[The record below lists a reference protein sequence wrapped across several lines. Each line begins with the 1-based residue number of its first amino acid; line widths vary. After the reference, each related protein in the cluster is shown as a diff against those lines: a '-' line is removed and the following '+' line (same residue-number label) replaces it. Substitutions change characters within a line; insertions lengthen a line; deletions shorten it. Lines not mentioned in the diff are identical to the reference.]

1 MKLLLRTFLV
11 TAILASAFAPDAF
24 AYINDQYLVVV
35 DSPQNPAAPQI
46 ADRVFVNRNTF
57 SITFSNYTKT
67 ASDPCYKTYNTLF
80 YTNETQGKMYC
91 NWGFRFQ
98 YNPATFSDGIA
109 SNASTFVNRGSISCA
124 DPTNYYDVI
133 NLNSIY
139 GGAQI
144 IVNAKDVAIT
154 NAASIRG
161 GLNNKIQIT
170 GKNVDLDRGE
180 LTMESSTATYAY
192 DTGIQDGYWGVGA
205 SNTLNPRFQFEQT
218 ANPYTSYN
226 LVTTRNNTTLYQQLM
241 LTNAL
246 GYVSDTVTGSNRY
259 VYAVFLRNTNS
270 AVSTGVF
277 FPGNWIQVE
286 WEWMAGGVTNYLE
299 LQDDFGAITNLNYY
313 ANTSGTKTT
322 YVPYN
327 YIFYRSQTRYPWPQ
341 ATPGVPTGTF
351 SPGSVSSDYA
361 AYEALMVPSAVTP
374 YEVPGQTV
382 TNLPGRIEIHADKH
396 LNLDRSRI
404 SALSTLLLRATN
416 NYVGRGIRQ
425 IVAPYYSV
433 DLGSTNGTLVISNL
447 VAASVPRPCGK
458 IDLWSARWQEAST
471 TGTNFFHVLFVD
483 SQFSPTTQPLVQ
495 ELRLR
500 STNSLVL
507 HDDMQVKSN
516 LLVTAVNVTVATNY
530 PGTTPSVAGI
540 NILDPTQTWPNAF
553 PNLKAFTNNG
563 PVHVYNVLRFN
574 TSPSKPYTALV
585 NRGTIDAQGIEGNSA
600 YLWNNG
606 KMISFSGDV
615 ALTSGSARMND
626 GTVSSGDQYVYLT
639 SGELYASNLTV
650 SAGAGIVLTITN
662 FLDDGSLTNN
672 VFKRT
677 NGLNTWTVGN
687 GGVQLTRLP
696 QQASLLTTT
705 ITNKATINAIS
716 PIVWSGRD
724 LGAST
729 AGFSNNAALGRLVLD
744 GAIWSQFAFQ
754 PAVAG
759 SALYVDVIDLAG
771 YAATLDDFGNF
782 PGLTVDSG
790 MKVYFAD
797 ARINGSSVAEKLNG
811 ASEGRFV
818 WLGTYAGPFSSSLFV
833 YPDGTTNRI
842 NSALAASCFIDTDND
857 GLVNCI
863 DPHPVNPWL
872 SMMAVDQ
879 KFTIRFQKTP
889 APAAV
894 VSWLAPSNSYNWLF
908 SRPALTNQGDA
919 AFTNWTVLRQ
929 FPSGPLDQMVS
940 VTNLLYPTNQFRYYR
955 VRVDKP

>member
-1 MKLLLRTFLV
+1 MKLLFKTILV
-11 TAILASAFAPDAF
+11 AAILASPFVPGAH
-24 AYINDQYLVVV
+24 AYINDQYLAVV
-35 DSPQNPAAPQI
+35 DSPQNPNAPQI

-57 SITFSNYTKT
+57 SILFSNYNKT

-80 YTNETQGKMYC
+80 YTNETQGIMYC

-98 YNPATFSDGIA
+98 YNPATSSDGIA
-109 SNASTFVNRGSISCA
+109 SNANTFVNRGSISCEG
-124 DPTNYYDVI
+124 PTDGSMSN
-133 NLNSIY
+133 
-139 GGAQI
+139 AQI
-144 IVNAKDVAIT
+144 IVNAKYVAIT

-161 GLNNKIQIT
+161 GLNNRIQIT
-170 GKNVDLDRGE
+170 GDYVDLDRGE
-180 LTMESSTATYAY
+180 LTMESSAGTLSRDAA
-192 DTGIQDGYWGVGA
+192 IQDGYWGVGA
-205 SNTLNPRFQFEQT
+205 SNSISPLAQFELT
-218 ANPYTSYN
+218 VNPFTSRYG
-226 LVTTRNNTTLYQQLM
+226 VITRNATTVTRQM
-241 LTNAL
+241 RLTNAL
-246 GYVSDTVTGSNRY
+246 AYVSDGLIGSNRY

-270 AVSTGVF
+270 AINTGVF
-277 FPGNWIQVE
+277 IPDDTIYIQ
-286 WEWMAGGVTNYLE
+286 WAWMAGGVVNYLKLE
-299 LQDDFGAITNLNYY
+299 DDFGANTNLYYNANNNGSIPGNYRLFY
-313 ANTSGTKTT
+313 DD
-322 YVPYN
+322 VPYP
-327 YIFYRSQTRYPWPQ
+327 YPQ
-341 ATPGVPTGTF
+341 VTPGMRLNTF
-351 SPGSVSSDYA
+351 SQGPVIADYA
-361 AYEALMVPSAVTP
+361 AYQAMLVPSAVTP
-374 YEVPGQTV
+374 YQVPGQTI
-382 TNLPGRIEIHADKH
+382 TNLPGRIELHADKH

-404 SALSTLLLRATN
+404 SALSTLLVRATN

-425 IVAPYYSV
+425 IVAPYYSL
-433 DLGSTNGTLVISNL
+433 DLGSTNGMLVISNL
-447 VAASVPRPCGK
+447 VAGMVPRPSGT
-458 IDLWSARWQEAST
+458 IDLWSARWQELSAV
-471 TGTNFFHVLFVD
+471 GTNYFHVLFVD
-483 SQFSPTTQPLVQ
+483 SAFAPTTQPLVQ

-500 STNSLVL
+500 SANSLVL

-516 LLVTAVNVTVATNY
+516 LLVTAVNVTIATNY
-530 PGTTPSVAGI
+530 SGTTPPVAGL
-540 NILDPTQTWPNAF
+540 NILDPIQTWPNAF

-600 YLWNNG
+600 YLWNSG
-606 KMISFSGDV
+606 RMISFSGDV

-626 GTVSSGDQYVYLT
+626 GTLSSGDQYVYLT
-639 SGELYASNLTV
+639 SGDLYASNLTV

-662 FLDDGSLTNN
+662 FLDDGSLTND

-677 NGLNTWTVGN
+677 SGLNTWSVGD

-705 ITNKATINAIS
+705 ITNNATTNAIS

-724 LGAST
+724 LGPSI
-729 AGFSNNAALGRLVLD
+729 AGFSNNAALGRLVLN
-744 GAIWSQFAFQ
+744 GKLWSEFAFQ

-771 YAATLDDFGNF
+771 YAAVLDDFGNF
-782 PGLTVDSG
+782 PGLTVDPG

-797 ARINGSSVAEKLNG
+797 ARINGNSVAEKLNG

-818 WLGTYAGPFSSSLFV
+818 WLGAYAGPFSSSLFV

-872 SMMAVDQ
+872 SMTPVDQ
-879 KFTIRFQKTP
+879 KFTIRFQRTP

-940 VTNLLYPTNQFRYYR
+940 VTNLLYPSNQFRYYR